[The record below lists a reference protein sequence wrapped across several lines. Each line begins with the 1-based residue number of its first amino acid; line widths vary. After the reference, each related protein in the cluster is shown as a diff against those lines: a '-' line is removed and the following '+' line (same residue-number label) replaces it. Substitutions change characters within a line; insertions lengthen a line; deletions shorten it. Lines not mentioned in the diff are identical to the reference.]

1 METATCV
8 DVGVVGVGVVVAPQA
23 FQDQLQH
30 IPPPPS
36 HAPPPLAPSQ
46 EFSTIFHL
54 PQHQM
59 GVASPGV
66 ASSPYTLV
74 VDSDAGRSVLAR
86 GSRVSMV
93 PFFFFFNPQSKQ
105 PSSKFPGH
113 FLALQ

>member
-93 PFFFFFNPQSKQ
+93 PFFFF
-105 PSSKFPGH
+105 
-113 FLALQ
+113 